1 MPAFT
6 TIALTTLSA
15 AGSAFSF
22 AEAGKQNKLARDAQR
37 DAANALEEAKK
48 KLEVNYM
55 RGLSI
60 AKEPYELEREALL
73 SQGASAL
80 QAGVE
85 GDPRGAAATAGRV
98 MQAQQL
104 AQGQQRAS
112 MSKEMQD
119 LSLLAAQE
127 DVNLQ
132 KEKASL
138 DLAEATGQQMMA
150 ADARRAAAAA
160 TQAGVQGL
168 VDMGTTLFEGS
179 DLYAGQRTPEERA
192 LKKQARI
199 DTRASNKANRQVKRL
214 RKTPEYKRQ
223 QQRRE
228 NMQRLQQGM
237 QPIDWGIEPL
247 VLESVNYTPL
257 FEID

>member
-15 AGSAFSF
+15 AGAGFSF
-22 AEAGKQNKLARDAQR
+22 AEAGKQNKLAREAQR
-37 DAANALEEAKK
+37 DAAKALAEAKK
-48 KLEVNYM
+48 KLEVNM
-55 RGLSI
+55 LKGLSI

-73 SQGASAL
+73 QAGASAL

-98 MQAQQL
+98 VQAQQ
-104 AQGQQRAS
+104 QGAAQQRAA
-112 MSKEMQD
+112 MSKEMQELD
-119 LSLLAAQE
+119 LLAAQE

-132 KEKASL
+132 KERASF
-138 DLAEATGQQMMA
+138 DIGEAKGQQMMA

-179 DLYAGQRTPEERA
+179 DLYAGERTDAEISDRKA
-192 LKKQARI
+192 LRQGKRLDRIEANRGLDAR
-199 DTRASNKANRQVKRL
+199 NKAGARMFKRNSRQMRRDNPDL
-214 RKTPEYKRQ
+214 YDFISDPAFGIMF
-223 QQRRE
+223 QR
-228 NMQRLQQGM
+228 M
-237 QPIDWGIEPL
+237 
-247 VLESVNYTPL
+247 
-257 FEID
+257 F

>member
-1 MPAFT
+1 MPAFS

-22 AEAGKQNKLARDAQR
+22 AEAGKQNKLAREAQR
-37 DAANALEEAKK
+37 DAAKALAEAKK
-48 KLEVNYM
+48 KLEVNM
-55 RGLSI
+55 LKGLSI

-73 SQGASAL
+73 QAGASAL

-98 MQAQQL
+98 VQAQQ
-104 AQGQQRAS
+104 QGAAQQRAA
-112 MSKEMQD
+112 MSKEMQELD
-119 LSLLAAQE
+119 LLAAQE

-132 KEKASL
+132 KERASL
-138 DLAEATGQQMMA
+138 DIGEAKGQQMMA

-179 DLYAGQRTPEERA
+179 DLYAGERTDAEISDRKA
-192 LKKQARI
+192 LRQGKRLDRIEANRGLDAR
-199 DTRASNKANRQVKRL
+199 NKAGARMFKRNSRQMRRDNPDL
-214 RKTPEYKRQ
+214 YDFISDPAFGIMF
-223 QQRRE
+223 QR
-228 NMQRLQQGM
+228 M
-237 QPIDWGIEPL
+237 
-247 VLESVNYTPL
+247 
-257 FEID
+257 F

>member
-1 MPAFT
+1 MPAFS
-6 TIALTTLSA
+6 TIALTTISA
-15 AGSAFSF
+15 AGAGFSF
-22 AEAGKQNKLARDAQR
+22 AEANKQNKLARDAQR
-37 DAANALEEAKK
+37 DAANALEKARKQ
-48 KLEVNYM
+48 LDVNMM

-60 AKEPYELEREALL
+60 AKEPYALEREALL
-73 SQGASAL
+73 SQGAAAL
-80 QAGVE
+80 EAGVQ

-98 MQAQQL
+98 MQAQQQ
-104 AQGQQRAS
+104 AQRQQRADMAS
-112 MSKEMQD
+112 EMQRLD
-119 LSLLAAQE
+119 ELAAQE

-160 TQAGVQGL
+160 TTAGVQGL

-192 LKKQARI
+192 LIRQDRI
-199 DTRASNKANRQVKRL
+199 DRRASNKANRQINRL
-214 RKTPEYKRQ
+214 RKPPGYKLQ
-223 QQRRE
+223 QKRMQ
-228 NMQRLQQGM
+228 NMQRLQQGV

-247 VLESVNYTPL
+247 VLESVNYAPL

>member
-15 AGSAFSF
+15 AGAGFSF
-22 AEAGKQNKLARDAQR
+22 AEAGKQNKLAREAQR
-37 DAANALEEAKK
+37 DAAKALAEAKK
-48 KLEVNYM
+48 KLEVNM
-55 RGLSI
+55 LKGLSI

-73 SQGASAL
+73 QAGASAL

-98 MQAQQL
+98 VQAQQ
-104 AQGQQRAS
+104 QGAAQQRAA
-112 MSKEMQD
+112 MSKEMQELD
-119 LSLLAAQE
+119 LLAAQE

-132 KEKASL
+132 KERASL
-138 DLAEATGQQMMA
+138 DIGEAQGQQMMA

-179 DLYAGQRTPEERA
+179 DLYAGQRTPEERKTIRA
-192 LKKQARI
+192 GRKQKRV
-199 DTRASNKANRQVKRL
+199 DRRNNRQMKRNVSNIADDL
-214 RKTPEYKRQ
+214 LDVDYLDINYQPMFNIPGVGGR
-223 QQRRE
+223 
-228 NMQRLQQGM
+228 GM
-237 QPIDWGIEPL
+237 N
-247 VLESVNYTPL
+247 S
-257 FEID
+257 

>member
-15 AGSAFSF
+15 AGAGFSF

-37 DAANALEEAKK
+37 DAAKALAEAKK
-48 KLEVNYM
+48 KLEVNM
-55 RGLSI
+55 LKGLSI

-73 SQGASAL
+73 QAGASAL

-98 MQAQQL
+98 VQAQQ
-104 AQGQQRAS
+104 QGAAQQRAA
-112 MSKEMQD
+112 MSQEMQQ
-119 LSLLAAQE
+119 LNLLAAQE

-132 KEKASL
+132 KERASL
-138 DLAEATGQQMMA
+138 DIGEAQGQQMMA

-179 DLYAGQRTPEERA
+179 DLYAGQRTDAEKA
-192 LKKQARI
+192 ARKTGRQSKRLDRI
-199 DTRASNKANRQVKRL
+199 EANRGLDARNRVGARMFKRNS
-214 RKTPEYKRQ
+214 RQ
-223 QQRRE
+223 MRRD
-228 NMQRLQQGM
+228 NPDLYDF
-237 QPIDWGIEPL
+237 IDDPAFG
-247 VLESVNYTPL
+247 VQFRSVFN
-257 FEID
+257 